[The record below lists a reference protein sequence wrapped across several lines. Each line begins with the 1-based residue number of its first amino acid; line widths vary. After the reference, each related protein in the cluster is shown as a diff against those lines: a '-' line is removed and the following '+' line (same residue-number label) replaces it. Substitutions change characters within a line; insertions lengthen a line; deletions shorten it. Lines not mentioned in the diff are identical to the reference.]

1 MPAFVVTIQVTP
13 KVPVTTGTGE
23 RIAGAFVTRLVAADD
38 REAAVQAALA
48 SIRAD
53 PKFALFAPGGVLP
66 DWRVD
71 EVRSRDQLPDPLVQ
85 PDWVFYQP
93 EENGRAGRWIL
104 GTALAAIVLAL
115 LILLPWI
122 RRLLAD

>member
-1 MPAFVVTIQVTP
+1 M
-13 KVPVTTGTGE
+13 
-23 RIAGAFVTRLVAADD
+23 AGAGTWASASAAMPPSPRAAATRHRASREFD
-38 REAAVQAALA
+38 RITGLPGAVQAALA

-53 PKFALFAPGGVLP
+53 PKFALFAPAGALP

-85 PDWVFYQP
+85 PDWVYYAP
-93 EENGRAGRWIL
+93 EENGRAWRWIL
-104 GTALAAIVLAL
+104 GTALAAIILAL